1 MTSLAFS
8 SFAMTQPSKLSP
20 RLKLCLWFTAAYLGA
35 AAVAPL
41 FGQKP
46 TDFAV
51 LVTCVPLFLAIFV
64 AFVVLVVGIFR

>member
-1 MTSLAFS
+1 
-8 SFAMTQPSKLSP
+8 
-20 RLKLCLWFTAAYLGA
+20 
-35 AAVAPL
+35 L